1 MDLIRIPGFWVM
13 YTRNPQIKKK
23 FEEKKVNELSCGNGQ
38 LIFRKPYPEL
48 SIGQIIDMRVPQ
60 V

>member
-1 MDLIRIPGFWVM
+1 M